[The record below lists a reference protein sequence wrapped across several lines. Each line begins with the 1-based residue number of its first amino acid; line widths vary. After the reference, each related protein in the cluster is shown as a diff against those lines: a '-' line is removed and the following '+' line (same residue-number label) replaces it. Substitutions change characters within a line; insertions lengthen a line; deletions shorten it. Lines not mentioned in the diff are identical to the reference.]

1 MVVNSC
7 FLAASLIARRSLHK
21 ETVGH
26 EITKNIFP
34 EVFCRDRWGVSGD
47 CGAGAR
53 WTTLDLPQHRH
64 RNSAIAAVDEF
75 RLEPHRAR
83 NLQRKSSGD
92 GHALT
97 VNCEYAGIGA
107 HGNSPARHALCA
119 AANGDS
125 QGAVGEAGV
134 AYARQSKRRPG
145 GLRLR
150 LSGGEL

>member
-26 EITKNIFP
+26 EITKNIFL
-34 EVFCRDRWGVSGD
+34 EIFCRNRWGVAGA

-64 RNSAIAAVDEF
+64 WNGAVIAVDKL

-83 NLQRKSSGD
+83 NLRRKSSGD
-92 GHALT
+92 GHALPADR
-97 VNCEYAGIGA
+97 EYAGIGA
-107 HGNSPARHALCA
+107 HGNSPARHALRA
-119 AANGDS
+119 TSNGDS
-125 QGAVGEAGV
+125 QGIVGEA
-134 AYARQSKRRPG
+134 
-145 GLRLR
+145 
-150 LSGGEL
+150 